1 MEKILSLLKTTER
14 RDELSFFAGG
24 AKAFQTVAINWS
36 GNWSGKEPPLTNRRE
51 KMGLISKSTT
61 VQYPDPLCLESH

>member
-36 GNWSGKEPPLTNRRE
+36 GKEPPLTNRRE